1 MMEVLKDISMLW
13 SMIHTLILFL
23 FLFESRFPKKKT
35 YKITLLTMIPLIVIN
50 LILFIVL
57 GIDRYGTLMLATLSL
72 PSCIVFWLIAKYRNG
87 RFFFTFCMVDT
98 VVLEIVYI
106 TSILNHYL
114 TPDTYLVMFII
125 RLVIYPLIELWVYR
139 KLRPIYLNVQKTSK
153 RGWGLFAA
161 IGILFYV
168 VITLLMTYPDNIVNR
183 PTQLPALVLMFILMP
198 VIYIHIILTLSHQQR
213 AYEQSKQDSVMQ
225 VQVANVVARINEL
238 SDANEAFR
246 LERHDF
252 RHKLKF
258 IASLVETEQYD
269 ELAKVVADHEDS
281 LNKTRIVRYCKSAI
295 IDAALSVYI
304 KKAESV
310 GIPVKCGFAFPD
322 TFKVNESELATAL
335 ANAIENAINASM
347 KLPEKERRIE
357 IKVLCKPKFVIM
369 VRNTFDGNVMF
380 DDDGIPQ
387 NTEEGH
393 GFGTKTIAA
402 LCRKVGGY
410 CDFQA
415 EGNVFSLYMHLK

>member
-1 MMEVLKDISMLW
+1 MELLRDLSIAYSFVHIFIM
-13 SMIHTLILFL
+13 FQA
-23 FLFESRFPKKKT
+23 LFESRYPKKKA
-35 YKITLLTMIPLIVIN
+35 KIISACFVIPLIVIN
-50 LILFIVL
+50 WLLFLKL
-57 GIDRYGTLMLATLSL
+57 GYEGYGTLMLLTLTL
-72 PSCIVFWLIAKYRNG
+72 PQGIMYWILSKHRDG
-87 RFFFTFCMVDT
+87 RFFFTYCMVDT
-98 VVLEIVYI
+98 VALEIFYVTNLINYYTTPNTYI
-106 TSILNHYL
+106 
-114 TPDTYLVMFII
+114 VMFLL
-125 RLVIYPLIELWVYR
+125 RLVLYPLIEIWVFKKMR
-139 KLRPIYLNVQKTSK
+139 VMYLEVQRHTKQ
-153 RGWGLFAA
+153 GWGLFAV
-161 IGILFYV
+161 ISILFYV
-168 VITLLMTYPDNIVNR
+168 AITLQMTYPNFVTST
-183 PTQLPALVLMFILMP
+183 PTHLPVLILLFILMP
-198 VIYIHIILTLSHQQR
+198 AIYIHFISALRRQQL
-213 AYEQSKQDSVMQ
+213 AHEQSKQESIME

-269 ELAKVVADHEDS
+269 ELTKVVAEYEDT
-281 LNKTRIVRYCKSAI
+281 LEKTRVVRYCNSAI

-322 TFKVNESELATAL
+322 TFKVNESELATAF

-347 KLPEKERRIE
+347 RLPEKERRIE

-369 VRNTFDGNVMF
+369 VRNNFDGNVVF

-387 NTEEGH
+387 SQEENH
-393 GFGTKTIAA
+393 GFGTKTMVA
-402 LCRKVGGY
+402 LCQKVGGY

-415 EGNVFSLYMHLK
+415 EGNVFSLFMHLK